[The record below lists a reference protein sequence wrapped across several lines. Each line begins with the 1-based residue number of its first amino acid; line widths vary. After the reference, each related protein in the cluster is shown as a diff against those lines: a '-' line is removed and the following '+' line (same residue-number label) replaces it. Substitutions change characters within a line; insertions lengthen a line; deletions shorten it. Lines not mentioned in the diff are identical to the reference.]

1 MSLFPTATVTTVLT
15 LPITGGTRFYQ
26 VLAYLPLAGD
36 TTNYAAYALIAQDLT
51 STRIMTQVD
60 GSKLAITLS
69 GSTVRITQ
77 TSGITANVT
86 AVANPI

>member
-1 MSLFPTATVTTVLT
+1 M
-15 LPITGGTRFYQ
+15 
-26 VLAYLPLAGD
+26 LAYLPLAGD

-69 GSTVRITQ
+69 GSTVRVTQ